1 MDCTTH
7 DLTKEQGVRE
17 LAEIQPLAE
26 AVTDC
31 VTLDGQLSSS
41 WITGRDRACT
51 RTLRMKKDGE
61 TQEVLVV
68 NCQDFVT
75 GWIWKRIKEATP

>member
-7 DLTKEQGVRE
+7 DLTKEQGARE
-17 LAEIQPLAE
+17 ITEIQPLAE

-41 WITGRDRACT
+41 RIMGRDRACT
-51 RTLRMKKDGE
+51 RTQEWKKMGR
-61 TQEVLVV
+61 LKK
-68 NCQDFVT
+68 FL
-75 GWIWKRIKEATP
+75 

>member
-1 MDCTTH
+1 MDCTIH
-7 DLTKEQGVRE
+7 DLTKEQEVRE
-17 LAEIQPLAE
+17 LPDNQPLAE

-41 WITGRDRACT
+41 WIMGRETAWT
-51 RTLRMKKDGE
+51 STIRMKRDGQ

-68 NCQDFVT
+68 NWQDFVT

>member
-1 MDCTTH
+1 MDRTIH

-17 LAEIQPLAE
+17 LTDVQPLAE

-41 WITGRDRACT
+41 
-51 RTLRMKKDGE
+51 
-61 TQEVLVV
+61 
-68 NCQDFVT
+68 
-75 GWIWKRIKEATP
+75 